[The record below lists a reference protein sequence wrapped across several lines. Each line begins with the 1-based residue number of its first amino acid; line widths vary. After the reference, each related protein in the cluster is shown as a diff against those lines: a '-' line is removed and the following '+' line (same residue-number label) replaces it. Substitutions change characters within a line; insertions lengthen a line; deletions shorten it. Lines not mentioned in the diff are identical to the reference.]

1 MAVTG
6 AIFNSLIF
14 GGVNSADYGIYI
26 TGAGAF
32 NAPERAVEM
41 VSIPGRN
48 GAIAIDQGR
57 YENIEVTYPAG
68 VFGDDKTDF
77 RTRFADFR
85 NAMKSQIGYQ
95 RLTDTYNPN
104 EYRMA
109 MFIEAIEIDPRAQT
123 KAGEFNIVFNC
134 KPQRWLTSGET
145 ATTVANNGTL
155 TNPTLYDS
163 SPLLQVKGYG
173 TIGFNGYTIDMND
186 PFRGDVVVIPP
197 EIMMAD
203 PDLHIVNETRTGSL
217 SGVANAGDT
226 ITIGKTTISW
236 YIYLYQYDVGD
247 EKVTGA
253 SISSE
258 TGALGGTSR
267 VVSTASRTVRLSTV
281 LDEITLPYAD
291 TPTWTYKQHTVN
303 VKVNYIHNSQS
314 TSLTAACTFQIGYI
328 VDAIAKTVQVEWS
341 ASSLYNGSIF
351 EARET
356 SYSTK
361 GVSVDSTVVVLGNPT
376 YIDTEIGEC
385 YKIEGGAVVDL
396 NSRIDLGSDL
406 PTLAPGSNTI
416 TFDNTVTELKVV
428 PRWWIL

>member
-1 MAVTG
+1 MAIMGVQRQSIT
-6 AIFNSLIF
+6 F
-14 GGVNSADYGIYI
+14 GGVNSADFGIYI
-26 TGAGAF
+26 SGEGAF
-32 NAPERAVEM
+32 DAPKRAVEL
-41 VSIPGRN
+41 VDIPGRN
-48 GAIAIDQGR
+48 GAITIDQGR
-57 YENIEVTYPAG
+57 YENIEVTYPAY
-68 VFGDDKTDF
+68 VAEDDLTDF
-77 RTRFADFR
+77 ANAVKSFR
-85 NAMKSQIGYQ
+85 NAIVSQKGYQ
-95 RLTDTYNPN
+95 RLTDTIHPN

-109 MFIEAIEIDPRAQT
+109 VYLEGLEVKPIKYATA
-123 KAGEFNIVFNC
+123 ASFNITFNC

-145 ATTVANNGTL
+145 AATVTNGGTL

-163 SPLLQVKGYG
+163 SPLLEVKGYG

-217 SGVANAGDT
+217 ADVANAGDT

-236 YIYLYQYDVGD
+236 HIYLYQYDVGD